1 MDIKMKT
8 QEATITYPVWDIEVE
23 KGVVPIL
30 KDEEENIQQ
39 AILAAFIE
47 KGTVPEL
54 PDVGIEW
61 TNYLT
66 GTLTFG
72 ELNAQIKQSLSNA
85 EKDEFRPKYMI
96 DNDKL
101 IMSVTKE
108 I

>member
-8 QEATITYPVWDIEVE
+8 QEATTTYPVWDLEVE
-23 KGVVPIL
+23 NGIVPIL

-47 KGTVPEL
+47 KGTVPEM

-66 GTLTFG
+66 GDLTFG
-72 ELNAQIKQSLSNA
+72 ELNAQIRQSLSNA
-85 EKDEFRPKYMI
+85 EKDEFRPEYLI
-96 DNDKL
+96 DDDKL
-101 IMSVTKE
+101 TMTVTKE
-108 I
+108 L